1 MVADFPR
8 ASSDGTIRL
17 RHAHGVRLDF
27 AGRDARGHTIY
38 VKADVRVRAKMQT
51 VRYNES
57 GRTGT
62 IHPAKFGRVVP
73 TVYCCRKANVPVG
86 ILKFVAPPP
95 TPTWQV
101 LGG

>member
-17 RHAHGVRLDF
+17 RHAHGVRLGS
-27 AGRDARGHTIY
+27 AGVDARGYTIC
-38 VKADVRVRAKMQT
+38 VKADVRVRAKTQLSDIT
-51 VRYNES
+51 KAAELEQFILPIRP
-57 GRTGT
+57 R
-62 IHPAKFGRVVP
+62 IP